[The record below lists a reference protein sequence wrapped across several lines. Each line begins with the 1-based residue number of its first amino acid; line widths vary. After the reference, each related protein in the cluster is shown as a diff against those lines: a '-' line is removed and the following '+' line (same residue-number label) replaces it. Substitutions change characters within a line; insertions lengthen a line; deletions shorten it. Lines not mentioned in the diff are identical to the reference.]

1 MGDYAVPTTG
11 SISAVGTV
19 SLIGRRVGAYK
30 GQPGRAPW
38 LHRWLFISL
47 AVLVVAA
54 LAGCDSVHT
63 AGESGAPA
71 ASTVASPTPT
81 TTNPSSAPTTS
92 SASPSPISTGTTA
105 VCVTSAAKGNCGPY
119 RYPDITDSNVQIV
132 TVGQDVWNPI
142 PGWSQ
147 TLNATDPGNW
157 HATANMPA
165 GNTAV
170 VSFPNTGQSIAW
182 VNGAPPPLSSYASIY
197 SSFSEN
203 MNATSE
209 TDAEAAYDIWLNNWA
224 NEVMIQNDFSALR
237 PRCGTIASTAKFG
250 GSGGV
255 PVQSWNL
262 CQFGS
267 ELIWQLAGR
276 NEHSGSVNIL
286 AMLSWL
292 VRHGYLPQKSG
303 LTGISY
309 GFEICSTGGQPE
321 KFTVSRFSIR
331 ER

>member
-1 MGDYAVPTTG
+1 MVNDAVAATG
-11 SISAVGTV
+11 CISAVGIV
-19 SLIGRRVGAYK
+19 GLIGWRVGTYK
-30 GQPGRAPW
+30 GRPSRGWW

-47 AVLVVAA
+47 AVLVAAA
-54 LAGCDSVHT
+54 LAGCDSGHA
-63 AGESGAPA
+63 AGKSAAPA
-71 ASTVASPTPT
+71 ASTAASPTPT
-81 TTNPSSAPTTS
+81 TTSAPPT
-92 SASPSPISTGTTA
+92 STGTTA

-119 RYPDITDSNVQIV
+119 RYPAITDSNGLNNNPY
-132 TVGQDVWNPI
+132 VGQNVWNPI

-147 TLNATDPGNW
+147 TLNATDPGDW
-157 HATANMPA
+157 YATANMPA

-170 VSFPNTGQSIAW
+170 VSFPNSGQSIQW
-182 VNGAPPPLSSYASIY
+182 VNGAPPPLSSYVSIY

-203 MNATSE
+203 MNETSG

-237 PRCGTIASTAKFG
+237 PRCGTIASTATFG

-255 PVQSWNL
+255 PVQNWNL

-276 NEHSGSVNIL
+276 NEQSGSVDIL
-286 AMLSWL
+286 AMLTWL
-292 VRHGYLPQKSG
+292 TSHGYLPQRSG

-309 GFEICSTGGQPE
+309 GFEICSTGGRPE
-321 KFTVSRFSIR
+321 TFTLSHFSISGT
-331 ER
+331 